1 MSASYLS
8 GRRAILV
15 LTLALALGPLGC
27 TCKPLAEIGVGF
39 NCPLPRELNKYN
51 LPDYVV
57 EPPDVLLIDALRVIP
72 LPPYRTAPLDS
83 LLIQVP
89 NSFPTD
95 PIAGLY
101 VIDPAGTVNLGL
113 SYGAV
118 RVVGMTIE
126 QAQAAI
132 VKHLGAVIKGP
143 RVYVAL
149 GQSRGLQQIRG
160 EHLVRPDGKV
170 SLGIYGTVPV
180 AGMTIPEVKQA
191 IEAHLSRYLQE
202 PEVSVD
208 VQAYNSKVYYV
219 IFDGGGSGQQVAR
232 LPVTGN
238 DTVLD
243 AISQVFGLSP
253 VSDKHKIWVARP
265 APAGAACDQVL
276 PVDWVGITTRGRTDT
291 NYQLLPGD
299 RVYVQANP
307 LVTADTFLARL
318 FSPVERVFGITL
330 LGTSTVQSFRRTG
343 TGTGGGF

>member
-1 MSASYLS
+1 LT
-8 GRRAILV
+8 LV
-15 LTLALALGPLGC
+15 LTLGCFGC
-27 TCKPLAEIGVGF
+27 TCKPLTEIGAGF
-39 NCPLPRELNKYN
+39 DCQLPRELNKYN
-51 LPDYVV
+51 LPEYVI
-57 EPPDVLLIDALRVIP
+57 EPPDVLLIDALRVVP
-72 LPPYRTAPLDS
+72 LPPYRAAPLDS

-89 NSFPTD
+89 NAFPTD

-113 SYGAV
+113 SYGSV
-118 RVVGMTIE
+118 KVVGMTIE
-126 QAQAAI
+126 QTQEAI
-132 VKHLGAVIKGP
+132 TKHLRGVIKEP

-170 SLGIYGTVPV
+170 NLGIYGAVGV
-180 AGMTIPEVKQA
+180 AGMTVPEAKQA
-191 IEAHLSRYLQE
+191 IESHLSRFLQD

-208 VQAYNSKVYYV
+208 VLAYNSKVYYV

-243 AISQVFGLSP
+243 AISQVFGLNP

-276 PVDWVGITTRGRTDT
+276 PVDWVGVTTRGRTET

-299 RVYVQANP
+299 RVYVQANS
-307 LVTADTFLARL
+307 LVTLDTFLARL
-318 FSPVERVFGITL
+318 FSPIERTFGITL
-330 LGTSTVQSFRRTG
+330 LANSTVRSFG
-343 TGTGGGF
+343 PTGTGGIGTGGF